1 MGSVASVRYIKK
13 ENAMSTQAVVAP
25 ITALPSS
32 QSEKEQAARL
42 KWGCS
47 PTPTTRLLR
56 NAPNAARKNWN
67 AEAEEWSN
75 GLDQI
80 LQAIDREPA
89 LNLMVDRQS

>member
-1 MGSVASVRYIKK
+1 
-13 ENAMSTQAVVAP
+13 MSTPAVVAP

-42 KWGCS
+42 KWGCP
-47 PTPTTRLLR
+47 PTQATRLLR
-56 NAPNAARKNWN
+56 NAPNAARQNFD

-75 GLDQI
+75 RLDQV

-89 LNLMVDRQS
+89 LNLMVHRQP